1 MLLSSATAS
10 LSCGASPEG
19 TIDHPTERK
28 GVFAMKKRLEIL
40 YSTAIC
46 SGILLL
52 LLVILFAAVLA
63 GHPGEG
69 ASLEERAAALG
80 WLRAGQVDA
89 VVGGILFAVGL
100 GLRLWQNRQPR
111 PRRSRRR

>member
-1 MLLSSATAS
+1 MPPFSATAS
-10 LSCGASPEG
+10 SSCGASPERA
-19 TIDHPTERK
+19 IDHPTERK

-52 LLVILFAAVLA
+52 LLGILFAAVLA
-63 GHPGEG
+63 GHPEEG
-69 ASLEERAAALG
+69 AALEEQAAALG

-111 PRRSRRR
+111 SRRSRRR

>member
-52 LLVILFAAVLA
+52 LLGILFAAVLA
-63 GHPGEG
+63 GHPEEG
-69 ASLEERAAALG
+69 AALEEQAAALG

-111 PRRSRRR
+111 SRRSRRR